1 MLFILYNIVQAVGL
15 GLLAL
20 APTFFLACLA
30 MIVIG
35 IGSAGRIGL
44 SQVLVQAYVKDEYRG
59 RVLSV
64 YMTQWS
70 LFLIGAFL
78 FGILAEIIGVQ
89 AVFGLC
95 AILTMLI
102 AILIVI
108 TNPLIRKID

>member
-1 MLFILYNIVQAVGL
+1 
-15 GLLAL
+15 
-20 APTFFLACLA
+20 
-30 MIVIG
+30 MIIIG

-95 AILTMLI
+95 AILTILI
-102 AILIVI
+102 AIIIVI